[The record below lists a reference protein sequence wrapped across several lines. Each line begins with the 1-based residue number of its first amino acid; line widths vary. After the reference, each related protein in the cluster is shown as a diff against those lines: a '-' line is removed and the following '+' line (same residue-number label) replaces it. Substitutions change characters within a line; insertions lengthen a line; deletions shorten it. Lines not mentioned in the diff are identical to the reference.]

1 MAGPAGGA
9 SAEEQPLDKGT
20 VDMSDNPHKEHY
32 YIDGKVYDFSDWQK
46 IHPGG
51 DVFFRCSFQRD
62 ISALVHAYH
71 RNPDALK
78 PILEKY
84 EVELKDG
91 VKPRDVLAK
100 GMNVPPFILPPDF
113 DARRDVPI
121 YNWEK
126 GFMKALR
133 KRINAPELQRKI
145 KRADLAFDVTAA
157 VILACHIL
165 ISFVCLY
172 LDVLPAWLF
181 VACQVVCRTS
191 LAGVGH
197 YHVHRAKNGKTDW
210 GDGLFDMQYV
220 GAASVLSDGHV
231 MLHHVYTE
239 TPADVKRTVFTFMLT
254 LPRLWR
260 IPLFTAQK
268 FGEFFS
274 GHLIRFGTLEF
285 KTGSPVEAQKAR
297 EQKIVRIYMLAEFFW
312 AVLCGKASL
321 WFVQFFF
328 TVWINMFEIV
338 ASHDFEEVREQQ
350 EYKDLDWG
358 IFQIQHALD
367 TWFTGI
373 KWVDI
378 FLSAGLSCHRVHH
391 VLPYQK
397 SGFAN
402 IVCEDAVRATAKEF
416 DVKWEPA
423 RNLVIDRFIPLAY
436 FYLTAPAQVPAAPAP
451 IILGGGGWGGFVKEH
466 CYPDVLW
473 KGLEAVGKAFQ
484 GKTI

>member
-1 MAGPAGGA
+1 MAGPASG
-9 SAEEQPLDKGT
+9 SAPKDKEQPLDKGT
-20 VDMSDNPHKEHY
+20 VDMSDNPHKDHY
-32 YIDGKVYDFSDWQK
+32 YIDGKIYDFSDWQK

-84 EVELKDG
+84 EVELEG
-91 VKPRDVLAK
+91 VQPRDVLAK

-113 DARRDVPI
+113 DARRDVPV

-145 KRADLAFDVTAA
+145 KTADLAFDVTAA
-157 VILACHIL
+157 VILACHVMV
-165 ISFVCLY
+165 SFACLY
-172 LDVLPAWLF
+172 LDSLPAWLF
-181 VACQVVCRTS
+181 VACQVVTRTS

-231 MLHHVYTE
+231 MLHHLYTE
-239 TPADVKRTVFTFMLT
+239 TPADVKRTVFNFMLQI
-254 LPRLWR
+254 PRLWR
-260 IPLFTAQK
+260 IPLFTLSK

-274 GHLIRFGTLEF
+274 GHMLRTGGRTRGKLI
-285 KTGSPVEAQKAR
+285 KA
-297 EQKIVRIYMLAEFFW
+297 VRCYMLSEMFW
-312 AVLCGKASL
+312 AVVMGRGHW
-321 WFVQFFF
+321 WFLQFFLC
-328 TVWINMFEIV
+328 VWTSMFQIV
-338 ASHDFEEVREQQ
+338 ASHDFEVVRETQS
-350 EYKDLDWG
+350 YTGLDWG
-358 IFQIQHALD
+358 IFQVQHALD
-367 TWFTGI
+367 TYVTGI
-373 KWVDI
+373 PSIDI
-378 FLSAGLSCHRVHH
+378 WLSAGLSCHRVHH

-402 IVCEDAVRATAKEF
+402 IASEPALRETCKEF
-416 DVKWEPA
+416 GVEWAPA
-423 RNLVIDRFIPLAY
+423 RNLLLDRFLPLMFHY
-436 FYLTAPAQVPAAPAP
+436 WTAPAQIPAAPKP
-451 IILGGGGWGGFVKEH
+451 ILIGGAGLGGFVREH
-466 CYPDVLW
+466 LQPELLVKALGDVCR
-473 KGLEAVGKAFQ
+473 GFTGAS
-484 GKTI
+484 I

>member
-1 MAGPAGGA
+1 MGETPETSQPNSEQDPGPAKEDPKTKA
-9 SAEEQPLDKGT
+9 AKEQPLDKGT
-20 VDMSDNPHKEHY
+20 VDMSDNPHKDHY
-32 YIDGKVYDFSDWQK
+32 YIDGKIYDFSDWQK

-71 RNPDALK
+71 RNPEALK

-84 EVELKDG
+84 EVELKD

-145 KRADLAFDVTAA
+145 KRADLAFDVTAV
-157 VILACHIL
+157 VILVCHIL
-165 ISFVCLY
+165 VSFVCLY

-260 IPLFTAQK
+260 VPLFTAQK

-312 AVLCGKASL
+312 AVVCG
-321 WFVQFFF
+321 
-328 TVWINMFEIV
+328 
-338 ASHDFEEVREQQ
+338 R
-350 EYKDLDWG
+350 
-358 IFQIQHALD
+358 
-367 TWFTGI
+367 
-373 KWVDI
+373 
-378 FLSAGLSCHRVHH
+378 AGLDRSTGMFT
-391 VLPYQK
+391 L
-397 SGFAN
+397 
-402 IVCEDAVRATAKEF
+402 
-416 DVKWEPA
+416 
-423 RNLVIDRFIPLAY
+423 NLVVSKLF
-436 FYLTAPAQVPAAPAP
+436 
-451 IILGGGGWGGFVKEH
+451 
-466 CYPDVLW
+466 
-473 KGLEAVGKAFQ
+473 
-484 GKTI
+484 